1 MLTNKFSGVGSTG
14 VYTIRTLN
22 KKSDVMESGTVAVTT
37 FTGSAVVAHTVGS
50 VSVGPTVTPRNTNAG
65 DASLYDVTL
74 TTTATIPIGGKIR
87 VTFPTGFG
95 VATTAMTYPVG
106 LDSSSTVAFSGNAVT
121 ITLVGT
127 AITPV
132 PLEPAVISFT
142 LNGITNPG
150 RYSELCFIY

>member
-1 MLTNKFSGVGSTG
+1 MLNNTFSGVGATG
-14 VYTIRTLN
+14 VYTIHTLN
-22 KKSDVMESGTVAVTT
+22 KKSDIMKSGTVALTT

-50 VSVGPTVTPRNTNAG
+50 VSTGPMVTPRNTNAG

-74 TTTATIPIGGKIR
+74 VTAATIPIGGKIR

-106 LDSSSTVAFSGNAVT
+106 LDSSSTVAYSGNTVT
-121 ITLVGT
+121 ITVVGT
-127 AITPV
+127 AITPI
-132 PLEPAVISFT
+132 PLQPAVISFT

-150 RYSELCFIY
+150 RYIANCV